1 MRRRKRHVCLV
12 LCNTR
17 LSGKVRHAPGQHELN
32 ERTLEEL
39 VEHRL
44 NGLETAHL
52 KDNLELN

>member
-1 MRRRKRHVCLV
+1 M
-12 LCNTR
+12 R
-17 LSGKVRHAPGQHELN
+17 LSGNRHVLGQHQLN

-44 NGLETAHL
+44 NGLEAAHL